1 MNETNF
7 NFITSQ
13 RAYGVKY
20 LQFPEVL
27 LYGEK
32 YRDLSDSA
40 KLAYMVL
47 QNRLSYSLQNNWV
60 DTDNRVY
67 FIFTN
72 QELHNLFG
80 WGSAKVV
87 RIKKELEQKG
97 LLFQINQGFDPKQK
111 KNLPNRLYLAD
122 LEVTAKDVYIKQGIE
137 QNTAQ
142 TSEPQ
147 DIIKMKPRDENN
159 SKPKTSEP
167 QDIIKMKPRDES
179 AKSLEPSDIIKMKH
193 NLYNNNIDT
202 KKIHEDTQLNF
213 SENKYSPEQIE
224 KQNTDLLNHLPDLV
238 NNKDMPPFLNQESAI
253 LIKSWCKTPK
263 EVYRFVQIILNAKKA
278 VTKNMTNQGF
288 GAYTG
293 LLDLENLTD
302 EMPKWLRNYF
312 NRIRTVDTDSSKRIT
327 NYEGYLYTAMVN
339 NLNTYV
345 HSALASQE

>member
-32 YRDLSDSA
+32 YRNLSDSA

-60 DTDNRVY
+60 DNDNRVY

-97 LLFQINQGFDPKQK
+97 LLFQINQGFDLKQK
-111 KNLPNRLYLAD
+111 NNLPNRLYLAD

-137 QNTAQ
+137 QNIAQ
-142 TSEPQ
+142 TVEPQ
-147 DIIKMKPRDENN
+147 DIIKMKPRDEG
-159 SKPKTSEP
+159 
-167 QDIIKMKPRDES
+167 

-202 KKIHEDTQLNF
+202 NKIHEDTQLNF
-213 SENKYSPEQIE
+213 SKNKYSPEQIE
-224 KQNTDLLNHLPDLV
+224 KQNNDLLNHLPDLI
-238 NNKDMPPFLNQESAI
+238 NSKDRPPFLNQESAI

-263 EVYRFVQIILNAKKA
+263 EVYRFVQIILNAKNA

-345 HSALASQE
+345 HSVLAAHE